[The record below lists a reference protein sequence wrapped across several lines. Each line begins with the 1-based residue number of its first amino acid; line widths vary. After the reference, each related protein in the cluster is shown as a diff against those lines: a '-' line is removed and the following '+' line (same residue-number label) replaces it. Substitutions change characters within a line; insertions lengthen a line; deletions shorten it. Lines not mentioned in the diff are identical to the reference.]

1 MRRLA
6 EHGSCFVCGTANP
19 HGMHVTWY
27 ADQQGRVSTRITLS
41 EAHQGPP
48 GYAHGGAS
56 AALIDEVMGAAVW
69 YAGNRVV
76 VVNLECAYRHP
87 LPLGVELT
95 VWGEVVDQSGRTVW
109 ARGEIVLPNGTP
121 AVIGRGIYVEA
132 PQFFENAL
140 FQAFEPI
147 APDGDQS

>member
-6 EHGSCFVCGTANP
+6 EHGPCFVCGTANP

-27 ADQQGRVSTRITLS
+27 ADEQGRVSTRIALDDS
-41 EAHQGPP
+41 QQGPP

-56 AALIDEVMGAAVW
+56 AALLDEVMGAAVW

-76 VVNLECAYRHP
+76 AVNLECAYRHP
-87 LPLGVELT
+87 LPLGADLT
-95 VWGEVVDQSGRTVW
+95 VWGEVVEQTGRTVW
-109 ARGEIVLPNGTP
+109 ARGEIVLPDGTV

-132 PQFFENAL
+132 PQFFDNPMMHA
-140 FQAFEPI
+140 FQPVADE
-147 APDGDQS
+147 AQL